1 MSLLITAI
9 ACAAALLCAFQ
20 IWRMMRDERR
30 RSDAR
35 VAALAAVIDPPG
47 SGRPP
52 AIFDERTRMPA
63 SRHPL
68 LKVAIGFAAVVTL
81 IIVVAMANDLHD
93 DVDQAPKPAPPSL
106 ALLSMQ
112 HDRQADTFTVTGVVT
127 NQGTAAAERISAV
140 ILALDRTGAT
150 VARVSAPIDRQVL
163 SAGDRSSFRIAIPHG
178 AGISRYRVSFESEE
192 GLVRHVDR
200 RPRLPGQVLAGG
212 ETPAP
217 APPARGRRAAEAW
230 NRAAEDSR

>member
-93 DVDQAPKPAPPSL
+93 DVDQAPKPAPPCAVAFVTQ
-106 ALLSMQ
+106 ALP
-112 HDRQADTFTVTGVVT
+112 R
-127 NQGTAAAERISAV
+127 
-140 ILALDRTGAT
+140 
-150 VARVSAPIDRQVL
+150 
-163 SAGDRSSFRIAIPHG
+163 RSSAMCSFHGWRASVSSFTDCIRLQPSGMSCAGSSLLPLRFRM
-178 AGISRYRVSFESEE
+178 
-192 GLVRHVDR
+192 
-200 RPRLPGQVLAGG
+200 
-212 ETPAP
+212 
-217 APPARGRRAAEAW
+217 
-230 NRAAEDSR
+230 